1 MARQHR
7 TRRTDGEGSEAAA
20 GRRGGRAREIQRQ
33 RTQRAAAE
41 AKTQAG
47 QRRERGGARQFIG
60 ESVAELKKVDW
71 PGQRQIF
78 TATVV
83 VLIAIFVV
91 GLFLWVSDEAFS
103 RLVKNVFLNK

>member
-1 MARQHR
+1 VARQTRSRR
-7 TRRTDGEGSEAAA
+7 TRQAGEASPRSRVEQQQEL
-20 GRRGGRAREIQRQ
+20 RRRKL
-33 RTQRAAAE
+33 AAE
-41 AKTQAG
+41 AKTQVG
-47 QRRERGGARQFIG
+47 QRRERQAGLRVFVA
-60 ESVAELKKVDW
+60 ECVAELKKVDW

-103 RLVKNVFLNK
+103 RLVTNVFLGE